1 MKKRASDIIIFCL
14 SVIAFIISF
23 VLLSTYGAYEVSYG
37 GGTVIVDGGWFLIIM
52 NLLRMAVLLAACIVS
67 GMKLFS
73 SKKWYNS
80 LRKAIGI
87 LLYIWAVQFLNCTAY
102 LFKEICPPLYMISC
116 CTYRKCVIRM
126 WYQWFKLTLNLI
138 PHL

>member
-73 SKKWYNS
+73 SKK
-80 LRKAIGI
+80 
-87 LLYIWAVQFLNCTAY
+87 
-102 LFKEICPPLYMISC
+102 
-116 CTYRKCVIRM
+116 
-126 WYQWFKLTLNLI
+126 
-138 PHL
+138 